1 MKYKRISIIAV
12 GLLTLLSLTGCLGTN
27 GDTVSA
33 LEASG
38 TISAESIKVSPEVG
52 GVVSEVLVSEGQ
64 SVEKGDLLF
73 TIDNEVYM
81 AQKTQAEAG
90 VDAAEATVD
99 AAKAQL
105 NSAQIQY
112 DLALQSARQSE
123 IGTRNSSW
131 FTPELPEIDVPE
143 WYFSKSDM
151 ITAMQTVVDD
161 ARDNYESRQAY
172 LESVLADVGN
182 EGFLTVEAQLASAQ
196 MAFQIATQALDM
208 AKTAQSNDDLVAA
221 AEQEHDAALAELE
234 NVQQDYNRLLT
245 TATAQEILEARA
257 QVALAKYMY
266 EEAQDKLM
274 YLMSGEDSL
283 VVKSAEAGVKQA
295 ETAVAQAEANL
306 VQAQASLA
314 LLELQIGKT
323 EIYAPMSGVVLVL
336 NLEAGELVGA
346 GGVVMRLGNLDTV
359 KLVVYVPEDRYGQ
372 IRLNQEVVVRVD
384 SYPEK
389 TYSGS
394 VTYISDEAEY
404 TPSNVQTTDGRK
416 ATVFAIEITI
426 SNPNYDL
433 KPGMPADVTFI
444 GN

>member
-1 MKYKRISIIAV
+1 MKFKRISVIAV
-12 GLLTLLSLTGCLGTN
+12 GLLTVLSLTGCFGTN
-27 GDTVSA
+27 GDTTTA

-52 GVVSEVLVSEGQ
+52 GVVSKVLVSEGQ
-64 SVEKGDLLF
+64 TVEEGDLLF
-73 TIDNEVYM
+73 TIDNEVYL
-81 AQKTQAEAG
+81 AQKKQAEAG
-90 VDAAEATVD
+90 VDAAEATVE
-99 AAKAQL
+99 AAQAQL
-105 NSAQIQY
+105 KSAQIQY

-196 MAFQIATQALDM
+196 MAFQIATQALEM
-208 AKTAQSNDDLVAA
+208 AKTAQSNEDLVAA
-221 AEQEHDAALAELE
+221 AEEEHDAALAELE

-274 YLMSGEDSL
+274 FLMSGEDSL

-306 VQAQASLA
+306 VQAQAALA
-314 LLELQIGKT
+314 LLELQVGKT
-323 EIYAPMSGVVLVL
+323 EIYAPMSGIVLVL

-359 KLVVYVPEDRYGQ
+359 KLIVYVPEDRYGQ

-389 TYSGS
+389 TYTGN

-404 TPSNVQTTDGRK
+404 TPSNVQTTEGRK

-426 SNPNYDL
+426 SNSNYDL

-444 GN
+444 EN